1 MDRDYTTEKESQCSE
16 LIEMLETENNTLT
29 FQYPCNEVY
38 IPTFNVHHENYQ
50 SIYAQNNNYYDSSLY
65 RMMNVFERVRKFD
78 QCSAAGETTQEE
90 LKTLK
95 EKMQQVREL
104 LKLPNI
110 GTCTSEVNYNLG
122 RYGSDVALAG
132 SIFGDCISYT
142 DGVAAVGFGEQA
154 ENSRAYLER
163 ELQNLIYVDENGNE
177 IYNMEL
183 ALEILSRDAK
193 DISQAEYGA
202 VAAAYLYM
210 NDNELEKLFAVMM
223 TATQGDEYTEWVID
237 DEKWN
242 KFRTGLEKLS
252 TYNLRNVQ
260 LDEKENVN
268 MGKKKDSNKNED
280 SLDNRKNIIQRKAV
294 LDALYNIHQFEQN
307 TKDSSNPFDI
317 KIDSEKIIISFQEYS
332 YNSMFPAP
340 HESSITIGECITA
353 ENLKYYIVDDTE
365 MQLKNYFV
373 PNFTSDGF
381 TSKEEMQKF
390 ALQHLGSATFDAFVG
405 QAIEN
410 NMAAVAL
417 SFVEEGF
424 SMEMEY
430 QKGKRDA
437 AYIQEV
443 LNPIKQQDV
452 YEKFDCLNVIIEY
465 DTNSINEK
473 DMYVE
478 EGAKTRA
485 NVDSFNDVFGENI
498 TVDQVLGN
506 PIEIFELL
514 DGFKDESKLLELW
527 NGYRGENKKIDTNV
541 VDVIPTGGGI

>member
-16 LIEMLETENNTLT
+16 LIEMLKTENNTLT
-29 FQYPCNEVY
+29 FQHPFNEAY
-38 IPTFNVHHENYQ
+38 IPTFNVHNENYQ
-50 SIYAQNNNYYDSSLY
+50 SIYAQNYNYYESSFY
-65 RMMNVFERVRKFD
+65 QMMNVFEQVRKFD
-78 QCSAAGETTQEE
+78 QTSAAGETIQEE
-90 LKTLK
+90 LNTLK
-95 EKMQQVREL
+95 ETMQQVREL

-110 GTCTSEVNYNLG
+110 GTSASEVNYNLG

-142 DGVAAVGFGEQA
+142 DGVAAAGFREEA

-163 ELQNLIYVDENGNE
+163 ELQNLMYVDENGNE

-252 TYNLRNVQ
+252 TYNLRKVQ
-260 LDEKENVN
+260 LDEKENVDT
-268 MGKKKDSNKNED
+268 GKKKDSNKNED

-317 KIDSEKIIISFQEYS
+317 KIYSEKIIISFQEYS

-390 ALQHLGSATFDAFVG
+390 ALQHLGNATFDAFVG
-405 QAIEN
+405 QAIDN

-514 DGFKDESKLLELW
+514 DGFKDESELW
-527 NGYRGENKKIDTNV
+527 NY
-541 VDVIPTGGGI
+541 GIGTEVKPKNRHECS

>member
-16 LIEMLETENNTLT
+16 LIEMLKTENNTLT
-29 FQYPCNEVY
+29 FQHPFNEAY
-38 IPTFNVHHENYQ
+38 IPTFNVHNENYQ
-50 SIYAQNNNYYDSSLY
+50 SIYAQNYNYYESSFY
-65 RMMNVFERVRKFD
+65 QMMNVFEQVRKFD
-78 QCSAAGETTQEE
+78 QTSAAGETIQEE
-90 LKTLK
+90 LNTLK
-95 EKMQQVREL
+95 ETMQQVREL

-110 GTCTSEVNYNLG
+110 GTSASEVNYNLG

-142 DGVAAVGFGEQA
+142 DGVAVAGFREEA

-163 ELQNLIYVDENGNE
+163 ELQNLMYVDENGNE

-252 TYNLRNVQ
+252 TYNLRKVQ
-260 LDEKENVN
+260 LDEKENVDT
-268 MGKKKDSNKNED
+268 GKKKDSNKNED

-317 KIDSEKIIISFQEYS
+317 KIYSEKIIISFQEYS

-390 ALQHLGSATFDAFVG
+390 ALQHLGNATFDAFVG
-405 QAIEN
+405 QAIDN

-514 DGFKDESKLLELW
+514 DGFKDESELLELW
-527 NGYRGENKKIDTNV
+527 NRYRGETKK
-541 VDVIPTGGGI
+541 